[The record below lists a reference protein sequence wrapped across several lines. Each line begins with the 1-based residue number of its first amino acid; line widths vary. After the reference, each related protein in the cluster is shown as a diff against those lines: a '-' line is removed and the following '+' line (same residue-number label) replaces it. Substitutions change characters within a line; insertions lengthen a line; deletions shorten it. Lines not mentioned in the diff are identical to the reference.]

1 MAAPVETV
9 AASPDMSLSDI
20 KTLVAQ
26 QEMLLGPLV
35 SIGNDG
41 SRTLLTFD
49 VLKDPPETP
58 AVIAISDP
66 PTNATPLAEGKIF
79 IAGQLQDVR
88 AFRPH

>member
-9 AASPDMSLSDI
+9 AAPPDLSLSDI
-20 KTLVAQ
+20 RTLIAQ
-26 QEMLLGPLV
+26 QETLLGPLV

-49 VLKDPPETP
+49 VLTDPPETP
-58 AVIAISDP
+58 AAIAVGDAP
-66 PTNATPLAEGKIF
+66 PNTTPLAEGKIF